1 MDLPGRALESFCVAG
16 GGGSA
21 WGSGSQ
27 PKTKK
32 EGISHI
38 ESLSAIMGTENASNC
53 WKDLEHVHLEF
64 DKLRATQEFTNCAA
78 PQKAE
83 EGRVLQQSYRKQTPH
98 TPMCIISNA
107 EIKSLICK
115 IQEPLPESHQ
125 IIRPLHNFT
134 FLLLEMLIKKRE

>member
-1 MDLPGRALESFCVAG
+1 
-16 GGGSA
+16 
-21 WGSGSQ
+21 
-27 PKTKK
+27 
-32 EGISHI
+32 
-38 ESLSAIMGTENASNC
+38 MGTENASNC

-125 IIRPLHNFT
+125 LSRPVHIIT
-134 FLLLEMLIKKRE
+134 FLLLEMLIKKKGIKGLRGTSKVAKVPLLRDNSKKVWASPTPMKKTKRSCKITFL